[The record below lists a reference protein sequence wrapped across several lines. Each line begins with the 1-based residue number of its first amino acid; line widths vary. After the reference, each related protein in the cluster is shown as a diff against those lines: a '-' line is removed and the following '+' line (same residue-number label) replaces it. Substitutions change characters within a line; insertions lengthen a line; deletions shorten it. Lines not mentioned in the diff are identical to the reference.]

1 MASPARDVFSGY
13 FGAPCEGVACAPG
26 RINLI
31 GEHTDYNGGF
41 VLPLAL
47 DREVQV
53 AFRRRADARLHLY
66 SAHHDQAVEFE
77 SGSGRPGV
85 PEGASWAN
93 YVAGVFWALR
103 EAGYA
108 PPGADLAVSGDLPLG
123 AGLSSSAALE
133 LAVARAACALGG
145 WAWDPMAMALV
156 AHKAENDFVGVNC
169 GIMDQFAV
177 ALAEPASAL
186 FLDCRDRSYRSLP
199 LRFGD
204 CAFVV
209 ADSGVERTLRLSAY
223 NERRAECDQAV
234 AALRGL
240 DPAVR
245 TLRDVDEALLD
256 RAARAGRAGALWLK
270 RARHVVSENARV
282 LEAVQALETGDAP
295 AFGAL
300 MNASHRSL
308 RLDYAVTGPEL
319 DALADLAQADP
330 ACLGSRMTGA
340 GFGGCTISLV
350 REAAL
355 PAFRRALEDGYQRRT
370 GGAARTFVF
379 RAGRPARL
387 L

>member
-1 MASPARDVFSGY
+1 
-13 FGAPCEGVACAPG
+13 VACAPG

-41 VLPLAL
+41 VLPVAL

-53 AFRRRADARLHLY
+53 AFRRRADLSLHLY
-66 SAHHDQAVEFE
+66 SAHHGQAVEL
-77 SGSGRPGV
+77 GLGPGRPGLQ
-85 PEGASWAN
+85 EGASWAN

-108 PPGADLAVSGDLPLG
+108 PPGADLAVSGDLPIG

-133 LAVARAACALGG
+133 LAVARAAAALGG
-145 WAWDPMAMALV
+145 WGWDPVAMALA
-156 AHKAENDFVGVNC
+156 AHKAENAFVGVNC
-169 GIMDQFAV
+169 GVMDQFAV
-177 ALAEPASAL
+177 AVGEPGTAL
-186 FLDCRDRSYRSLP
+186 FLDCRDRSFRSLP
-199 LRFGD
+199 LRFGGW
-204 CAFVV
+204 AFVV
-209 ADSGVERTLRLSAY
+209 ADSGVERSLRASAY
-223 NERRAECDQAV
+223 NERRAECDQAL
-234 AALRGL
+234 AALRSL

-256 RAARAGRAGALWLK
+256 RAAGAGHSDALWLK

-282 LEAVQALETGDAP
+282 LKAVRALEAGDAP

-308 RLDYAVTGPEL
+308 RMDYAVTGPEL

-350 REAAL
+350 REAEV
-355 PAFRRALEDGYQRRT
+355 PDFRRALEDGYLLRT
-370 GGAARTFVF
+370 GGVAKTFVF
-379 RAGRPARL
+379 KAGRPARL